1 MILNLNPSDDGH
13 DAVADYKLKTM
24 ALITNVWWNVSFVY
38 GKQSNPALQRDTRLI
53 LQLDRYLGGQFALS
67 SGEKALTFSPAQ
79 FNPPKTNIPLIQT
92 PSMANSMSV
101 SAGFDYD
108 IFHLSN
114 IT

>member
-13 DAVADYKLKTM
+13 DAVADYNFEDDGF
-24 ALITNVWWNVSFVY
+24 TNVWWNVSFEY
-38 GKQSNPALQRDTRLI
+38 GKQSSPALQRDTHLI
-53 LQLDRYLGGQFALS
+53 LQLDRYPGGQFALS

>member
-13 DAVADYKLKTM
+13 DAVADYNFEDDGF
-24 ALITNVWWNVSFVY
+24 TNVWWNVSFEY
-38 GKQSNPALQRDTRLI
+38 GKQSSPALQRDTRLI
-53 LQLDRYLGGQFALS
+53 LQLDRYPGGQFALS
-67 SGEKALTFSPAQ
+67 SREKALTFSPAQ

-108 IFHLSN
+108 IFHLRF
-114 IT
+114 